1 MKRKY
6 NNPMRERLRMISS
19 AKFGRKIF
27 VNKMMK
33 NKPDFAKMLDEI
45 EDMLKL
51 SPLRRQPITTG
62 HDGPE

>member
-27 VNKMMK
+27 VNKVLKGDSKVM
-33 NKPDFAKMLDEI
+33 DMLDEI
-45 EDMLKL
+45 GRKLGL
-51 SPLRRQPITTG
+51 SPVKQCCTTG